1 MKNWYDNVFQFTQGK
16 DFMLELLTLFYLL
29 YLVIKMYAAF
39 MEIGFVLKAR
49 TLKAIILSPSNY
61 AKAAD
66 YKIASQKLSIVS
78 TLFDFVLFFGWITF
92 GLAFLDARLTIENE
106 ALRSVLFVM
115 SFVTVNYLLSFPF
128 DLYQTFGLDKKFGFS
143 TIDVKTFVLDQIKA
157 ALMFVLFGGIFFWAM
172 SAIIMAYTYWWF
184 YGFLFS
190 FAVILFINMIY
201 PIVIVPLFNKL
212 TPLEDESLQSSIE
225 ALLKQAGLKSSG
237 VFSLDASKRDNRLN
251 AYFGGL
257 GRSKRVVLFD
267 TLIAKLEKHE
277 LLAVLGHELGHFKH
291 KDILKNIVSSA
302 LMLLLMFALFGNL
315 PQELFDALHVNK
327 SAGVVMVL
335 FLILSPLVS
344 FVLMPLFGLLSRYN
358 EYRAD
363 EYGSEC
369 ESREALAS
377 ALVKLADENK
387 SFPLSHPLT
396 IALYFT
402 HPPLTERLKKLGMS
416 FDEGEALAY

>member
-1 MKNWYDNVFQFTQGK
+1 
-16 DFMLELLTLFYLL
+16 MLELITLFYIL
-29 YLVIKMYAAF
+29 YLLIKLYAAF
-39 MEIGFVLKAR
+39 MEIGYVTKAR
-49 TLKAIILSPSNY
+49 ALKAIILSPSNY
-61 AKAAD
+61 LKAAA
-66 YKIASQKLSIVS
+66 YKIASQKLSLLT
-78 TLFDFVLFFGWITF
+78 TLFDFVLFFGWVTF
-92 GLAFLDARLTIENE
+92 GLSQLGAMLSIEHE
-106 ALRSVLFVM
+106 VVRSVAFVM
-115 SFVTVNYLLSFPF
+115 SFIAINYLLSLPF
-128 DLYQTFGLDKKFGFS
+128 DLYHTFGLDKKFGFS
-143 TIDVKTFVLDQIKA
+143 TINVKTFCLDQVKSI
-157 ALMFVLFGGIFFWAM
+157 LMFLLFGGAFFGAM
-172 SAIIMAYTYWWF
+172 SAIIMAYEYWWF

-190 FAVILFINMIY
+190 FVIILCINMIY

-212 TPLEDESLQSSIE
+212 TPLEDENLKSSIE
-225 ALLKQAGLKSSG
+225 ELLKKAGLKSSG

-291 KDILKNIVSSA
+291 KDILKNIASSA
-302 LMLLLMFALFGNL
+302 LMLFLMFALFGNL
-315 PQELFDALHVNK
+315 PEELFDSLRVTQ
-327 SAGVVMVL
+327 SPGSVMVL
-335 FLILSPLVS
+335 FLLLSPLVS

-369 ESREALAS
+369 ESKEALSS

-402 HPPLTERLKKLGMS
+402 HPPLTERLKKLGMH
-416 FDEGEALAY
+416 FEAGEEALAH

>member
-1 MKNWYDNVFQFTQGK
+1 
-16 DFMLELLTLFYLL
+16 MLELITLFYIL
-29 YLVIKMYAAF
+29 YLLTKLYAAF
-39 MEIGFVLKAR
+39 MEIGYVTKAR
-49 TLKAIILSPSNY
+49 ALKAIILSPSNY
-61 AKAAD
+61 LKAAA
-66 YKIASQKLSIVS
+66 YKIASQKLSLLT
-78 TLFDFVLFFGWITF
+78 TLFDFVLFFGWVTF
-92 GLAFLDARLTIENE
+92 GLSQLDVMLSIEHE
-106 ALRSVLFVM
+106 VVRSVAFVM
-115 SFVTVNYLLSFPF
+115 SFIAINYLLSLPF
-128 DLYQTFGLDKKFGFS
+128 DLYHTFGLDKKFGFS
-143 TIDVKTFVLDQIKA
+143 TIDIKTFCLDQVKSI
-157 ALMFVLFGGIFFWAM
+157 LMFLLFGGTFFGAM
-172 SAIIMAYTYWWF
+172 SAIIMAYEYWWF

-190 FAVILFINMIY
+190 FVIILCINMIY

-212 TPLEDESLQSSIE
+212 TPLEDENLKSSIE
-225 ALLKQAGLKSSG
+225 ELLKKAGLKSSG

-291 KDILKNIVSSA
+291 KDILKNIASSA
-302 LMLLLMFALFGNL
+302 LMLFLMFALFGNL
-315 PQELFDALHVNK
+315 PEELFYSLRVTQ
-327 SAGVVMVL
+327 SPGSVMVL
-335 FLILSPLVS
+335 FLLLSPLVS

-369 ESREALAS
+369 ESKEALSS

-402 HPPLTERLKKLGMS
+402 HPPLTERLKKLGMH
-416 FDEGEALAY
+416 FEAGEEALAH

>member
-1 MKNWYDNVFQFTQGK
+1 
-16 DFMLELLTLFYLL
+16 
-29 YLVIKMYAAF
+29 
-39 MEIGFVLKAR
+39 MEIGYVTKAR
-49 TLKAIILSPSNY
+49 VLKAIILSPSNY
-61 AKAAD
+61 LKAAA
-66 YKIASQKLSIVS
+66 YKIASQKLSLLT
-78 TLFDFVLFFGWITF
+78 TLFDFVLFFGWVTF
-92 GLAFLDARLTIENE
+92 GLSQLDAMLSIEHE
-106 ALRSVLFVM
+106 VVRSVAFVM
-115 SFVTVNYLLSFPF
+115 SFIAINYLFSLPF
-128 DLYQTFGLDKKFGFS
+128 DLYHTFGLDKKFGFS
-143 TIDVKTFVLDQIKA
+143 TIDIKTFCLDQVKSI
-157 ALMFVLFGGIFFWAM
+157 LMFLLFGGAFFGVM
-172 SAIIMAYTYWWF
+172 SAIIMAYEYWWF

-190 FAVILFINMIY
+190 FVIILCINMIY
-201 PIVIVPLFNKL
+201 PIVIVPMFNKL
-212 TPLEDESLQSSIE
+212 TPLEDENLKSSIE
-225 ALLKQAGLKSSG
+225 ELLKKAGLKSSG

-291 KDILKNIVSSA
+291 KDILKNIASSA
-302 LMLLLMFALFGNL
+302 LMLFLMFALFGNL
-315 PQELFDALHVNK
+315 PEELFDSLRVTQ
-327 SAGVVMVL
+327 SPGSVMVL
-335 FLILSPLVS
+335 FLLLSPLVS

-369 ESREALAS
+369 ESKEALSS

-402 HPPLTERLKKLGMS
+402 HPPLTERLKKLGMH
-416 FDEGEALAY
+416 FEAGEEALAH